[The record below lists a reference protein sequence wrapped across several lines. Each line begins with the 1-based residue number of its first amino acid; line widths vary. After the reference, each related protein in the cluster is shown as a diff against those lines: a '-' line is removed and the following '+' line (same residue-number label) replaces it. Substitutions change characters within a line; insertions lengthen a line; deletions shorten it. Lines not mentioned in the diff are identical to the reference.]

1 MDKNTSP
8 EQANL
13 IQEIVA
19 YAKNE
24 VSKTQKDLVHT
35 FIENFYTNP
44 DVDAL
49 SRLPISEVGN
59 ALVSLFN
66 FFYERKV
73 GEPKIRVFHWKPEK
87 KLALAERI
95 VVEIVNEN
103 RSFAVDSLTV
113 LLEKLDTKARLNF
126 HPIYRAQRDSQGV
139 LIDLSTP
146 TSDDKKGHLES
157 VIHCEIVE
165 NVSPELM
172 AQLQAELPSVLADV
186 KAANEDWMPM
196 RQKAL
201 DTVQEI
207 QSWRKHTKLNGEL
220 DEVVEFLEWI
230 EADHFTFLGYCYYD
244 FEFNSPERIV
254 KESKHPEALGILR
267 THQVGRLQSLFDGI
281 NLGASTREF
290 IFEETPLLIIKTT
303 KISAV
308 HRGVPM
314 DCIGLRRFDENG
326 KVVGIHLF
334 VGLFTSVAYDSSARD
349 IPLLRKKVLKIID
362 KAGFRVDWHDGKA
375 LTHILDS
382 LPRDELFQA
391 SIDDLVTI
399 GLAILRLQERQR
411 VALFVRR
418 DLFDRFLSCLVYI
431 PRDRFDSE
439 LCDRIGELLER
450 EFDGTVGAYKAQ
462 FGALS
467 FARVHYIVT
476 SSKPFKKQYDLHKIE
491 QVLIEASR
499 SWSDDLKK
507 TISDNLPELEGNEL
521 YLKYRR
527 AFNRGYQERFSG
539 SDVLQDIHEAEK
551 ALKSN
556 ALRLR
561 AYKQV
566 ADDAQKFKIKI
577 YQPNQPLALSDVLPI
592 LENLDLKV
600 VSEIPFKVQAEGQ
613 TSPLWIHDFELV
625 SNAPVNI
632 EESGTEFAYTFERVF
647 LGHVENDDFNR
658 LVLRADL
665 NCRQCEILRA
675 YARYLRQLNIPYS
688 HSYIASILVKNAA
701 VVSLIIELF
710 EKRFNP
716 EIAQHDD
723 ELYQKIS
730 EALEGIAQADEDRIL
745 RSYLNLVT
753 STLRTN
759 AYQTHGNGRHKEAL
773 SFKFDSRSIDEMPL
787 PKPMF
792 EIFVYSSR
800 LEAVHL
806 RGGKVA
812 RGGIRWSDRPEDFR
826 TEILGLMKAQM
837 VKNTVIVP
845 VGSKGGFVLKKS
857 MAGLSRDEIQKEGVA
872 CYQLMMQGLLDI
884 TDNLV
889 HNKPVRPQNT
899 VCWDDVD
906 TYLVVA
912 ADKGT
917 ATFSDIANAISL
929 ANNFWLGD
937 AFASGGSVGYDHKK
951 MAITARGAWES
962 VKRHFR
968 ELGKNIQQEP
978 FTVVGVGD
986 MAGDVFG
993 NGMLQS
999 KQIRLVAAFN
1009 HAHIFIDPN
1018 PDTEASYNERKR
1030 LFELP
1035 RSSWEDYDSKMISK
1049 GGGVFSRNEKI
1060 ITLSREM
1067 QDLLNVTI
1075 STMKPA
1081 ELIRHLLTLEVDL
1094 LWFGGIG
1101 TFVKSTQEGQTE
1113 VGDRANEPLR
1123 VNAKELRCKVIGE
1136 GANLGVTQLGRIEFE
1151 RKTKGHINTDFIDNS
1166 AGVACS
1172 DREVNIKILL
1182 NEIVQNNKLTLP
1194 ERNKL
1199 LAKMTDEVGQLVLR
1213 DNYLQPQTI
1222 TFISLMGSR
1231 KVERQAKLIRF
1242 LEAEGILN
1250 RQIENLPEDSVL
1262 EEYQHSGV
1270 GLSRAE
1276 IAVLF
1281 SYSKIYYYEKIL
1293 KTKLPDDPYFEK
1305 NLLNYFPKPL
1315 LEKYKTDILGH
1326 PLRREIV
1333 ATHIVNQVVNRM
1345 GASFIQEAVELTG
1358 ASLTTILQAFFLV
1371 SEIFDLNKVWSEIE
1385 SLDNKVPDLVQQ
1397 KTLTDVFKILRRTTF
1412 WILKY
1417 YPQGEYIGETVN
1429 TLSIGIDSFLK
1440 NITNTLDARGHAML
1454 AEDIANYRHDK
1465 LSQDLAERLSML
1477 RMTSTS
1483 PDIILVASQTGFTVP
1498 EVAKLYFLVGT
1509 RFGFYRLRE
1518 ILDQSSIANS
1528 VWERQLMTTLQE
1540 DLYIYQS
1547 ELVTQLLNYAR
1558 TLGIDLVSGHEGVIE
1573 QWIFAHKGQL
1583 DKLEFLFNESKLET
1597 NPQISVISLIA
1608 RELRTL
1614 SGQ

>member
-1 MDKNTSP
+1 MDKNTSL

-24 VSKTQKDLVHT
+24 VSKTQKDLVQL

-44 DVDAL
+44 DVDSL
-49 SRLPISEVGN
+49 SRLPVAELGN

-66 FFYERKV
+66 FFYDRKE
-73 GEPKIRVFHWKPEK
+73 GEPKIRVFQWKPEK

-95 VVEIVNEN
+95 IIEIVNEN

-113 LLEKLDTKARLNF
+113 LLEKLETKARLNF
-126 HPIYRAQRDSQGV
+126 HPIYRVERDAQGV
-139 LIDLSTP
+139 LVNLSAP
-146 TSDDKKGHLES
+146 TSDEKNGHLES

-165 NVSPELM
+165 NAGPQLV
-172 AQLQAELPSVLADV
+172 AQLIAELPKVLADV

-244 FEFNSPERIV
+244 FEFNSPDRIV
-254 KESKHPEALGILR
+254 KESKHPEALGILK
-267 THQVGRLQSLFDGI
+267 THQVGRLQSLFEGI

-290 IFEETPLLIIKTT
+290 IFEEAPLLIIKTT
-303 KISAV
+303 KISTV

-314 DCIGLRRFDENG
+314 DCIGLRRFDEKG

-391 SIDDLVTI
+391 SVDDLATI

-439 LCDRIGELLER
+439 LCDRIGDLLER

-467 FARVHYIVT
+467 FARVHYILT
-476 SSKPFKKQYDLHKIE
+476 SAKPFKKQYDLHKIE

-499 SWSDDLKK
+499 SWVDDLKK
-507 TISDNLPELEGNEL
+507 TISDNLPELEGNDL
-521 YLKYRR
+521 YVKYRR

-539 SDVLQDIHEAEK
+539 NDVLQDILEVEK
-551 ALKSN
+551 AQKSGT
-556 ALRLR
+556 LRLR
-561 AYKQV
+561 SYGVSAEDGK
-566 ADDAQKFKIKI
+566 KFKIKI

-613 TSPLWIHDFELV
+613 QASLWIHDFELV
-625 SNAPVNI
+625 SNSIVDIQQNA
-632 EESGTEFAYTFERVF
+632 SEFAYTFGRVF
-647 LGHVENDDFNR
+647 SGDVENDDFNR
-658 LVLRADL
+658 LVLRAGL

-675 YARYLRQLNIPYS
+675 YSRYLRQIKIPYS
-688 HSYIASILVKNAA
+688 HSYIASILAKNAD
-701 VVSLIIELF
+701 VISLIIELF

-723 ELYQKIS
+723 ELYQKIN

-745 RSYLNLVT
+745 RAYLNLVT

-759 AYQTHGNGRHKEAL
+759 AYQKNGSGKYKETL
-773 SFKFDSRSIDEMPL
+773 SFKFDSRSIEEMPL

-845 VGSKGGFVLKKS
+845 VGSKGGFVLKRQLE
-857 MAGLSRDEIQKEGVA
+857 GLSRDEIQKEGIT
-872 CYQLMMQGLLDI
+872 CYKLMMQGLLDI

-889 HNKPVRPQNT
+889 HNKPQRPLDT

-906 TYLVVA
+906 PYLVVA

-917 ATFSDIANAISL
+917 ATFSDIANEIAQ

-951 MAITARGAWES
+951 MGITARGAWES

-968 ELGKNIQQEP
+968 ELGKNIQQES

-999 KQIRLVAAFN
+999 KHTKLVAAFN

-1018 PDTEASYNERKR
+1018 PDAQTSYNERKR
-1030 LFELP
+1030 MFELP
-1035 RSSWEDYDSKMISK
+1035 RSSWEDYDKSLISK
-1049 GGGVFSRNEKI
+1049 GGGVFSRNEKVI
-1060 ITLSREM
+1060 SLSREI
-1067 QDLLNVTI
+1067 QDLLGVTI

-1081 ELIRHLLTLEVDL
+1081 ELIRRLLTLEVDL

-1113 VGDRANEPLR
+1113 VGDRANEALR
-1123 VNAKELRCKVIGE
+1123 VNAKELNCRVIGE

-1151 RKTKGHINTDFIDNS
+1151 RKANGHINTDFIDNS
-1166 AGVACS
+1166 AGVASS

-1182 NEIVQNNKLTLP
+1182 NEIVQSKKLTLP
-1194 ERNKL
+1194 ERNKI
-1199 LAKMTDEVGQLVLR
+1199 LAKMTDDVGLLVLR
-1213 DNYLQPQTI
+1213 DNYFQPQTI
-1222 TFISLMGSR
+1222 SFISSMGAR
-1231 KVERQAKLIRF
+1231 KIERQAKLIRF

-1262 EEYQHSGV
+1262 EEYQHSGI

-1276 IAVLF
+1276 IAVIF

-1293 KTKLPDDPYFEK
+1293 KTKLPDDRYFEK
-1305 NLLNYFPKPL
+1305 DLVQYFPKL
-1315 LEKYKTDILGH
+1315 LQDKYKEEILEH
-1326 PLRREIV
+1326 PLRREII

-1345 GASFIQEAVELTG
+1345 GASFIQEAMDITG
-1358 ASLTTILQAFFLV
+1358 APMTTVLQAFFLV
-1371 SEIFDLNKVWSEIE
+1371 TSIFDLNNVWREIE
-1385 SLDNKVPDLVQQ
+1385 ALDNKVPDAVQQ
-1397 KTLTDVFKILRRTTF
+1397 KTLRDVFKILKRTIF

-1417 YPQGEYIGETVN
+1417 YPQTESINETIN

-1440 NITNTLDARGHAML
+1440 NITNTLDARARAML
-1454 AEDIANYRHDK
+1454 AEDIASYRQDK
-1465 LSQDLAERLSML
+1465 LSIDLAERLSML

-1509 RFGFYRLRE
+1509 RFGFYRLRDV
-1518 ILDQSSIANS
+1518 LDQTGVANS
-1528 VWERQLMTTLQE
+1528 VWERQLITTLQE

-1558 TLGIDLVSGHEGVIE
+1558 TLGLDLVSGHEGVIE
-1573 QWIFAHKGQL
+1573 QWITAHKNQL

-1597 NPQISVISLIA
+1597 NPQISVISLIS